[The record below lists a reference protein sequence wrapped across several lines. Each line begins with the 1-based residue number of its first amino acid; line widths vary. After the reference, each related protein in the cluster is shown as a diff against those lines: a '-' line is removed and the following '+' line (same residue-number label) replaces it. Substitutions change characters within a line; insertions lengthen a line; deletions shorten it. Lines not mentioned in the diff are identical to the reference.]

1 MIELTSVGVDIG
13 SSTSHLLFSKITLE
27 RLDTR
32 YVVASREII
41 YQSDILLTPYT
52 TDGDIDTAAL
62 GVFIDR
68 EYRTCGQERSAIDT
82 GALILTGVA
91 VRRNNAR
98 AIGDLFARDA
108 GRFVAVSAGDR
119 LEALM
124 AAQGS
129 GAAFASLGG
138 KTILNLDVGGGT
150 TKLAVCLDGDVI
162 AITAVEAGARLV
174 VTDEN
179 DRINRLEDY
188 GLKYGELLGRQLE
201 IGARLNDS
209 EKYKLAKLMS
219 DQIVAALRGD
229 ALAGW
234 LRLPPLPQDLQF
246 NAVMFSGG
254 VSEYIYQTTD
264 QNYSDLGPHLG
275 SELAGVMSDLGIPIL
290 SPDDGMKAGGIRA
303 TVIGASQYTVQVSG
317 STVYLDPLHAVPLR
331 NVATIQPHIDLSSDT
346 LQSDVIAAAVRDA
359 LARIDFQTGQY
370 QVAVALKW
378 QGSATYRRL
387 EALALGLIDGLKP
400 VLAAGHPLIVVTDG
414 DVGGLFGMHCR
425 ESGAVS
431 NAIISIDGIELDEF
445 DFIDIGE
452 IILATGA
459 VPVVV
464 KSLVFPNEYRLDAE
478 NAA

>member
-1 MIELTSVGVDIG
+1 M
-13 SSTSHLLFSKITLE
+13 LFSKISLE

-32 YVVASREII
+32 YVVTSREII

-52 TDGDIDTAAL
+52 TDSDIDTAAL
-62 GVFIDR
+62 GEFINR
-68 EYRTCGQERSAIDT
+68 EYRNSGLERSAIDT
-82 GALILTGVA
+82 GALILTGFA
-91 VRRNNAR
+91 VRRRNAR

-129 GAAFASLGG
+129 GAILASKAG

-150 TKLAVCLDGDVI
+150 SKLAVCRNGDVI

-179 DRINRLEDY
+179 DRINRLEGY
-188 GLKYGELLGRQLE
+188 GLKYGELLGRPLE
-201 IGARLNDS
+201 IGATLNES
-209 EKYKLAKLMS
+209 EKYRLAKLMA
-219 DQIVAALRGD
+219 DKIVAALNGD
-229 ALAGW
+229 TLAGW
-234 LRLPPLPQDLQF
+234 LRLSPLPQDLQF
-246 NAVMFSGG
+246 DAVMFSGG
-254 VSEYIYQTTD
+254 VSEYIYNATNQKFG
-264 QNYSDLGPHLG
+264 DLGPDLG
-275 SELAGVMSDLGIPIL
+275 SVLAAAMSDLGIPIL
-290 SPDDGMKAGGIRA
+290 SPSDGMKTGGIRA

-317 STVYLDPLHAVPLR
+317 STVYLDPLNAVPLR
-331 NVATIQPHIDLSSDT
+331 NVATIQPHIDLNAES
-346 LQSDVIAAAVRDA
+346 LQSDVIAAAVREA

-378 QGSATYRRL
+378 QGSATYHRL
-387 EALALGLIDGLKP
+387 DALALGLIDGLKP

-425 ESGAVS
+425 ESGAIS

-445 DFIDIGE
+445 DWWCFRVHLQRDQSKIW
-452 IILATGA
+452 
-459 VPVVV
+459 
-464 KSLVFPNEYRLDAE
+464 
-478 NAA
+478 